1 MNLNKVILIGRLTKD
16 SEVRTTQS
24 GQKVAS
30 VGLATNQYFT
40 DKSGQK
46 QEKTDFH
53 NLVFWGKQAELVG
66 QYCGKGN
73 LIMVE
78 GRLQTRSWE
87 GKDNKKNYTTEII
100 VENMQFGP
108 RSKAGENNPNDGM
121 PAEKEGKKE
130 EMPVIDLEEEEIKPE
145 DLPF

>member
-16 SEVRTTQS
+16 PELRTTAS
-24 GQKVAS
+24 GQSVVS

-53 NLVFWGKQAELVG
+53 NLVFWGKQAELVS

-73 LIMVE
+73 LLMVE

-87 GKDNKKNYTTEII
+87 GKDNRKNYTTEI
-100 VENMQFGP
+100 VVGNMQFGP
-108 RSKAGENNPNDGM
+108 KPKGGENGPRESA
-121 PAEKEGKKE
+121 PEEKKE
-130 EMPVIDLEEEEIKPE
+130 DMPVINLEEEEIKAE